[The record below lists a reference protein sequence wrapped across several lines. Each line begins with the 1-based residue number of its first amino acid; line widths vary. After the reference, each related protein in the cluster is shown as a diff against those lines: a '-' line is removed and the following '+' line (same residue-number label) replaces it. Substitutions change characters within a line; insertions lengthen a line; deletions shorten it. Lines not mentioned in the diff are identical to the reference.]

1 MVELRLNDLRQAVG
15 GAGSAGRGSEPR
27 VAERRFVLHPTLL
40 ETTSVF
46 PPIVGSAGAAY
57 VADADQVLKRV
68 RSRTNLDTMPPEHVA
83 RIGNPLAAPFALMG
97 LPTLRSDV
105 ARCLAHERFAR
116 SGLDAVVVDLTKM
129 ARMTLSVDWR
139 RDLLSL
145 LDAIGCASLLSRPGV
160 VVLCEDAFVMHGAEA
175 VLRSQAGPI
184 HRPRPMRCGALILR
198 NGILQIPGQDAASLS
213 PLQPLPATA
222 DVKDA
227 GLRPIRERLLGLAR
241 QLREAGHAASAHV
254 VGRTLRVLSAFASLP
269 LGLVE
274 ARNTADVLFPGDGQ
288 DEVKAR
294 TQFFPTSRLQALADV
309 EASAPEF
316 AADLREAFDAVKSRI
331 ARWEGATPVSLK
343 LRTLLEDAGWNAR
356 DVLLVLPDARTA
368 DVFVVSDRGIECS
381 CTVIEAAAL
390 VEHATQEWRRLLI
403 IRPEPTTMRA
413 LVTLPTTPGQV
424 LLLGDCAGIPSL
436 TVELE
441 QLASIAEFAAFAARA
456 RGLLDALAQG
466 GADATLDVGEAEYH
480 YRVPAVEDF
489 IDLAQAGDGY
499 LGPTIR
505 LRSESGARA
514 AYRPGGDVL
523 VFTPDAVRPFTPTA
537 AEDVQIGDS
546 ILVLRKEIR
555 DRLSEALLRSRKTAA
570 QLRVYHERIAQY
582 RGRLIGTTRR
592 ARAREVLAA
601 MRAIDPTIGDH
612 EIPNIIR
619 WLSVEPSD
627 APQPPRA
634 ARDRRRFRVFVQA
647 AGLDIVTADAFWNLA
662 IVPVRA
668 YSTVEGHAFNRRI
681 VQFVVDPEGVAAGAG
696 WNEYRDLWQAVV
708 DSVECVTD
716 KEVTHA

>member
-1 MVELRLNDLRQAVG
+1 MVELRLNDLRQTVG
-15 GAGSAGRGSEPR
+15 ARGAGRGTEPP
-27 VAERRFVLHPTLL
+27 VAERLFVQHPTLL
-40 ETTSVF
+40 ETTAVF
-46 PPIVGSAGAAY
+46 SPIVGSAGTAY
-57 VADADQVLKRV
+57 VVDADQVLKRV
-68 RSRTNLDTMPPEHVA
+68 RTRTNLDSMPPEHVT
-83 RIGNPLAAPFALMG
+83 RVGNPLATPFALMG
-97 LPTLRSDV
+97 LPMLRGDV
-105 ARCLAHERFAR
+105 ARCLAYERFAR
-116 SGLDAVVVDLTKM
+116 SGLDAVVVDLTRM

-145 LDAIGCASLLSRPGV
+145 LDAIGSATLPHRPGV
-160 VVLCEDAFVMHGAEA
+160 VVLCEDAFMMLGAEA
-175 VLRSQAGPI
+175 VLRSPAGSI
-184 HRPRPMRCGALILR
+184 HRPRPIRCGALLLR
-198 NGILQIPGQDAASLS
+198 SGILQVPGQDAASMS
-213 PLQPLPATA
+213 ALQPLPATA

-241 QLREAGHAASAHV
+241 RLREAGHAAPAHA

-274 ARNTADVLFPGDGQ
+274 ARNTADVLFPGDGHE
-288 DEVKAR
+288 EVKAR
-294 TQFFPTSRLQALADV
+294 TRFFPTSRLQALADA
-309 EASAPEF
+309 EAAAPEF
-316 AADLREAFDAVKSRI
+316 AADLREAFDAVKSQI

-343 LRTLLEDAGWNAR
+343 LRTLLDDKGWNAR
-356 DVLLVLPDARTA
+356 DVLLVLPDARTT
-368 DVFVVSDRGIECS
+368 DVFLVSDRGIDCS
-381 CTVIEAAAL
+381 CTVIDAAAL
-390 VEHATQEWRRLLI
+390 VEHAKQEWRRLLVV
-403 IRPEPTTMRA
+403 RPEPTTMRA
-413 LVTLPTTPGQV
+413 LLTLPTTPGQV
-424 LLLGDCAGIPSL
+424 LLLGDCAGMPSL

-441 QLASIAEFAAFAARA
+441 QLASIAEFAPFAARA
-456 RGLLDALAQG
+456 RALLVALGRG
-466 GADATLDVGEAEYH
+466 GADATLDVAEAEYH
-480 YRVPAVEDF
+480 YRVPTVEDF
-489 IDLAQAGDGY
+489 IDLAQASDGY
-499 LGPTIR
+499 AGPTIR

-523 VFTPDAVRPFTPTA
+523 LFTPDAVRPFTPIA
-537 AEDVQIGDS
+537 AQDVQIGDS

-555 DRLSEALLRSRKTAA
+555 DRLSEALLRSRKTAV

-582 RGRLIGTTRR
+582 RGRLIGATRR
-592 ARAREVLAA
+592 AKAREVLAA

-612 EIPNIIR
+612 ETPNIIR

-668 YSTVEGHAFNRRI
+668 YSAVEGHAFNRRI